1 MKRVLVGATII
12 AFIASMTATGISP
25 VVAESPTQVS
35 AHIDWAG
42 INLTTNTAL
51 SQTIKP
57 LNVPSTSIGQVDWS
71 INLGNSEQAL
81 WPSFTLSNTG
91 SAIFAFF
98 DVPADSKV
106 ENVGKSNCS
115 LRTPNAFQRAY
126 SWRSQCITP
135 LMPIAGES
143 YEFVVKPVKINGSQW
158 WAGSATIQSTGE
170 VIQLGRLENN
180 PSQAAINGSQ
190 SMSGFNQI
198 TFWKETLP
206 PCSSIPDFSAV
217 IGPLRTSTG
226 SAPKVSGT
234 RISGNCPGLSG
245 IDTLSSPGSYRVNIG
260 NKNANQ
266 GNDSQPIPGA
276 MSGSYYGP
284 DIRPSRGGSPVTRIC
299 PSGKVVT
306 QISVALE
313 IDGQITPGFN
323 FGCSKL
329 SASGEVGTDVQIY
342 DIVRQVN
349 RTSDYTT
356 AQCKPGSA
364 VTAINASTGNYI
376 RDLSITC
383 GTINPFSIGPTP
395 STGIGTRLNINASS
409 KCTES
414 AAKPAFVT
422 GFSAYAAA
430 GLDTVQSI
438 CTPFSSFLKSSGSTS
453 SDSGSEST
461 DAPSFSLVSF
471 AGSKVNINVN
481 LGSTNRPDKI
491 YLVSPALGITEAKRV
506 LGKISGSVAT
516 WSVSIGSLLSGES
529 IPLKLVSMKNG
540 IETNVIEEF
549 FSVPSA
555 VKSAISGSVPV
566 APKNITTRIIG
577 TSGIVTAVATLKAGA
592 LAQDAYL
599 FGSSLGITSAKPIKG
614 EILATKV
621 IFEIPVD
628 TSMAGKTFPFTV
640 YYENDAGKSAPAAGK
655 ISVPAI
661 PKITID
667 APKFPT
673 SPGATNTVFCLKGSI
688 SRTFAAKSCPPGWKK
703 S

>member
-1 MKRVLVGATII
+1 MKRAAVLATII

-25 VVAESPTQVS
+25 VAADSPTQVS

-42 INLTTNTAL
+42 INLTTDTAL

-57 LNVPSTSIGQVDWS
+57 MNVPSTSIGHVDWG
-71 INLGNSEQAL
+71 IHMGNSERYIFPNFQ
-81 WPSFTLSNTG
+81 LSNSG
-91 SAIFAFF
+91 MANFAFY
-98 DVPADSKV
+98 DVPAGSRV
-106 ENVGKSNCS
+106 ENVGKSTCN
-115 LRTPNAFQRAY
+115 LRSPNAFQTANTWRAEC
-126 SWRSQCITP
+126 SAP
-135 LMPIAGES
+135 LMPVAGET
-143 YEFVVKPVKINGSQW
+143 YEFVLKPLKINGSQW
-158 WAGSATIQSTGE
+158 WAGSVTIQSTGE
-170 VIQLGRLENN
+170 VIPLGRIENN
-180 PSQAAINGSQ
+180 PSPAVLNASQ
-190 SMSGFNQI
+190 SMTGMNQI
-198 TFWKETLP
+198 TFWKETP
-206 PCSSIPDFSAV
+206 PSCSSIPKFSTV
-217 IGPLRTSTG
+217 FGPLLTSTG
-226 SAPKVSGT
+226 SAPQVSGT
-234 RISGNCPGLSG
+234 RNSETCPGLSG
-245 IDTLSSPGSYRVNIG
+245 VDTLSNPVSYRVNIG
-260 NKNANQ
+260 TKSGTQDTNSK
-266 GNDSQPIPGA
+266 PI
-276 MSGSYYGP
+276 
-284 DIRPSRGGSPVTRIC
+284 T
-299 PSGKVVT
+299 
-306 QISVALE
+306 
-313 IDGQITPGFN
+313 
-323 FGCSKL
+323 
-329 SASGEVGTDVQIY
+329 
-342 DIVRQVN
+342 
-349 RTSDYTT
+349 
-356 AQCKPGSA
+356 
-364 VTAINASTGNYI
+364 
-376 RDLSITC
+376 
-383 GTINPFSIGPTP
+383 
-395 STGIGTRLNINASS
+395 
-409 KCTES
+409 
-414 AAKPAFVT
+414 
-422 GFSAYAAA
+422 
-430 GLDTVQSI
+430 
-438 CTPFSSFLKSSGSTS
+438 

-516 WSVSIGSLLSGES
+516 WSVGIGSLLSGES

-628 TSMAGKTFPFTV
+628 TSMAGKTFPFTI

>member
-260 NKNANQ
+260 NKNASQ
-266 GNDSQPIPGA
+266 GSDSKPI
-276 MSGSYYGP
+276 
-284 DIRPSRGGSPVTRIC
+284 T
-299 PSGKVVT
+299 
-306 QISVALE
+306 
-313 IDGQITPGFN
+313 
-323 FGCSKL
+323 
-329 SASGEVGTDVQIY
+329 
-342 DIVRQVN
+342 
-349 RTSDYTT
+349 
-356 AQCKPGSA
+356 
-364 VTAINASTGNYI
+364 
-376 RDLSITC
+376 
-383 GTINPFSIGPTP
+383 
-395 STGIGTRLNINASS
+395 
-409 KCTES
+409 
-414 AAKPAFVT
+414 
-422 GFSAYAAA
+422 
-430 GLDTVQSI
+430 
-438 CTPFSSFLKSSGSTS
+438 

-566 APKNITTRIIG
+566 APKNITARIIG

-655 ISVPAI
+655 ISFPAI

>member
-1 MKRVLVGATII
+1 
-12 AFIASMTATGISP
+12 
-25 VVAESPTQVS
+25 
-35 AHIDWAG
+35 
-42 INLTTNTAL
+42 
-51 SQTIKP
+51 
-57 LNVPSTSIGQVDWS
+57 
-71 INLGNSEQAL
+71 
-81 WPSFTLSNTG
+81 
-91 SAIFAFF
+91 
-98 DVPADSKV
+98 
-106 ENVGKSNCS
+106 
-115 LRTPNAFQRAY
+115 
-126 SWRSQCITP
+126 
-135 LMPIAGES
+135 
-143 YEFVVKPVKINGSQW
+143 
-158 WAGSATIQSTGE
+158 
-170 VIQLGRLENN
+170 VIPLGRTENN
-180 PSQAAINGSQ
+180 PSPAVLNASQ
-190 SMSGFNQI
+190 SMTGMNQI
-198 TFWKETLP
+198 TFWKETP
-206 PCSSIPDFSAV
+206 PSCSSIPKFSTV
-217 IGPLRTSTG
+217 FGPLLTSTG
-226 SAPKVSGT
+226 SAPQVSGT
-234 RISGNCPGLSG
+234 RNSETCPGLSG
-245 IDTLSSPGSYRVNIG
+245 VDTLSNPVSYRVNIG
-260 NKNANQ
+260 TKSGTQDTNSK
-266 GNDSQPIPGA
+266 PI
-276 MSGSYYGP
+276 
-284 DIRPSRGGSPVTRIC
+284 T
-299 PSGKVVT
+299 
-306 QISVALE
+306 
-313 IDGQITPGFN
+313 
-323 FGCSKL
+323 
-329 SASGEVGTDVQIY
+329 
-342 DIVRQVN
+342 
-349 RTSDYTT
+349 
-356 AQCKPGSA
+356 
-364 VTAINASTGNYI
+364 
-376 RDLSITC
+376 
-383 GTINPFSIGPTP
+383 
-395 STGIGTRLNINASS
+395 
-409 KCTES
+409 
-414 AAKPAFVT
+414 
-422 GFSAYAAA
+422 
-430 GLDTVQSI
+430 
-438 CTPFSSFLKSSGSTS
+438 

-628 TSMAGKTFPFTV
+628 TSMAGKTFPFTI